1 MWACCLCYEWLS
13 RNAWCRWY
21 YWKRWHHSL
30 RSLVYPNA
38 EKVRFIFDHCDV
50 GFFDSAL
57 ILVFLN
63 GNLVLCFFLA
73 ASKIR
78 ENQTIRSDGYSFAL
92 ESLCFQFTRCSYS
105 TFFSSFVRTKLTYCV
120 STVQTIAC
128 MRRETVFLQ
137 LAAEWENA
145 GSKKNPEFG
154 S

>member
-1 MWACCLCYEWLS
+1 MGTWLCAS
-13 RNAWCRWY
+13 FSQPR
-21 YWKRWHHSL
+21 KS
-30 RSLVYPNA
+30 
-38 EKVRFIFDHCDV
+38 EKIGQFAMT
-50 GFFDSAL
+50 G
-57 ILVFLN
+57 
-63 GNLVLCFFLA
+63 
-73 ASKIR
+73 
-78 ENQTIRSDGYSFAL
+78 SFAL

-145 GSKKNPEFG
+145 VSKKTTNSEVKLSSTELIYHQIDIFG

>member
-1 MWACCLCYEWLS
+1 MW
-13 RNAWCRWY
+13 
-21 YWKRWHHSL
+21 
-30 RSLVYPNA
+30 V
-38 EKVRFIFDHCDV
+38 
-50 GFFDSAL
+50 FFDSAL

-63 GNLVLCFFLA
+63 GNLDLCFFLA

-78 ENQTIRSDGYSFAL
+78 ENQTIRYDGYSFAL

-128 MRRETVFLQ
+128 RRRETVFLQ